1 MILAVPK
8 NEIFCLFRYL
18 MRCFYSCLQT
28 EKEIATLEG
37 DIKELKDAIDA
48 KNAPMM
54 VKIIL
59 PSFISFI
66 I

>member
-1 MILAVPK
+1 MRYFV
-8 NEIFCLFRYL
+8 CLDIEL
-18 MRCFYSCLQT
+18 TRCFLFHLQT

-54 VKIIL
+54 VRINAQSSVFL
-59 PSFISFI
+59 SQVPVN
-66 I
+66 